1 MFVACLPYCPS
12 YVPFLADI
20 FSIVPL
26 SLNEWALVLAYSLP
40 VIFIDEV
47 RGHEGAV
54 RCVRVQG
61 AVCLRGGGW
70 QQAHHAPW
78 RLPMPDMLHGWVQAA
93 RLKFQTVHYPAPPTL
108 HPSCSSSSGATW

>member
-1 MFVACLPYCPS
+1 MLPVTKPSSHGLLPACLPALLPS

-47 RGHEGAV
+47 RGH
-54 RCVRVQG
+54 
-61 AVCLRGGGW
+61 
-70 QQAHHAPW
+70 
-78 RLPMPDMLHGWVQAA
+78 
-93 RLKFQTVHYPAPPTL
+93 
-108 HPSCSSSSGATW
+108 

>member
-47 RGHEGAV
+47 RGH
-54 RCVRVQG
+54 
-61 AVCLRGGGW
+61 
-70 QQAHHAPW
+70 
-78 RLPMPDMLHGWVQAA
+78 
-93 RLKFQTVHYPAPPTL
+93 
-108 HPSCSSSSGATW
+108 